1 MRRVCHP
8 QNFFTK
14 VSEKVSPTLVARDM
28 VEGSRL
34 DHQIQ
39 SLGLRSLGG
48 GEQHRANGTPG
59 DTMSPSTNNS
69 LFSVGD
75 GEGLLFFRPG
85 SSNSTTTKA
94 DAHREQLDDEG
105 RQLLILYKWLDTLPL
120 PSIKRSSGIVA
131 RDFSDGTAV
140 ADIIR
145 YYFPTY
151 VEQHNYVKTSNSS
164 RKKANWEVLITKVLL
179 KRAPFKRAFGGL
191 ASSRVRAADIEA
203 LCAGVTGRDGRNTA
217 LEGFLWKLMRCCL
230 GEVGGEVGGL
240 VTTTTMTMKMTARQA
255 LRDLGN
261 VNVGDRDAKVA
272 DRGGMVHR
280 GETCTSDEDEDGG
293 QTTTTTASTSTT
305 TMIQALVDENTKL
318 SNMVIKQDGLLR
330 LMQAKISTM
339 ERELGLL

>member
-203 LCAGVTGRDGRNTA
+203 LCAGGDGAGREEYGVGGVSMEVDAVLSGRGWRRGWRLGDDDDDDDDDDDGEA
-217 LEGFLWKLMRCCL
+217 GLEGF
-230 GEVGGEVGGL
+230 GQ
-240 VTTTTMTMKMTARQA
+240 RQCG
-255 LRDLGN
+255 RP
-261 VNVGDRDAKVA
+261 
-272 DRGGMVHR
+272 
-280 GETCTSDEDEDGG
+280 
-293 QTTTTTASTSTT
+293 
-305 TMIQALVDENTKL
+305 
-318 SNMVIKQDGLLR
+318 
-330 LMQAKISTM
+330 
-339 ERELGLL
+339 